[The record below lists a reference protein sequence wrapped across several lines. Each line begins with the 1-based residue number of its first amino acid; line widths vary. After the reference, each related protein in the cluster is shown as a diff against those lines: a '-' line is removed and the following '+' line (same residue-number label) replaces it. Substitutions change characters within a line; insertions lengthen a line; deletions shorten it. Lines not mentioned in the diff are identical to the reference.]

1 MYGFPTK
8 SLRSKDSKGMYG
20 LCTSTDDGGDMFT
33 DRQVSR
39 SVLAFIKIPNMQRL
53 KAMSQFLRSNPTN
66 FTKRKSS
73 HV

>member
-8 SLRSKDSKGMYG
+8 SLRSKDSRGMYG

-39 SVLAFIKIPNMQRL
+39 SVTGVYQNPKYAAIKGDVTIPAFK
-53 KAMSQFLRSNPTN
+53 SN
-66 FTKRKSS
+66 
-73 HV
+73 